1 MNFPHLSRAVEE
13 DRLRAPAGAELGG
26 AGAGDPAVP
35 DPNSQK
41 SPEIPM
47 CNGERC
53 RTALNRRELEGWGGS
68 LREGGRVAQR
78 NGFSSLPLR
87 IANANVLGL

>member
-26 AGAGDPAVP
+26 AGAGDP
-35 DPNSQK
+35 NSQK
-41 SPEIPM
+41 SPEIPT

-53 RTALNRRELEGWGGS
+53 RTALNRRELEGRGGS
-68 LREGGRVAQR
+68 LREGGRGAQR

-87 IANANVLGL
+87 IANANVLGF